1 MREGLDYMLVPLK
14 SLYTFFGI
22 HLFLWQSFIQQ
33 HLCTKKTC
41 CTKYLECK
49 MIEYLNDWAKVFKLL
64 TLESLV
70 TWSLLLSLFSFL
82 TAELALDEELLLT
95 ALTAASLLFLLP
107 LSFFPSLASRS
118 FLRAAAPPS
127 LRAWPIFRLI
137 LVKQPEQHFLVPSG
151 ISVKTTG
158 SNWKIGKTKP
168 GTT

>member
-1 MREGLDYMLVPLK
+1 MAHFLLKDQVGIKEFGGKFNESWIGVPWLVFKTKEYLK
-14 SLYTFFGI
+14 
-22 HLFLWQSFIQQ
+22 
-33 HLCTKKTC
+33 CKT
-41 CTKYLECK
+41 
-49 MIEYLNDWAKVFKLL
+49 IEYLNDLRKKIFKWL

-82 TAELALDEELLLT
+82 TAELALDEEELLLT
-95 ALTAASLLFLLP
+95 ALAAASLLFLLLPP

-151 ISVKTTG
+151 ISVKLKRVQNKLKWVN
-158 SNWKIGKTKP
+158 SQLK
-168 GTT
+168 